1 MLHPPPLIHH
11 YRPLV
16 LLAGILFLLL
26 TGSWFSPD
34 HVHLSL
40 FLRIS
45 YILVFCVGGYLL
57 NPTRLW
63 LKRYLL
69 FGIPIALLATSESLG
84 WVSSHTAIITNC
96 LVLALQVH
104 LFQAIFSHIL
114 FRENT
119 MPMSKILG
127 GICGYLILG
136 LMFTSIYTVILIFD
150 PQAISPLQN
159 SAADAG
165 ELMYY
170 SLVTLTTLGYGDIVA
185 VSPTARMIS
194 ALEAVAGNL
203 YMAILIS
210 TLASQYLFK
219 TRKTRE
225 TDSKSTS

>member
-1 MLHPPPLIHH
+1 MHPSSLIHH
-11 YRPLV
+11 CRPLV
-16 LLAGILFLLL
+16 LLAGVLFLLL
-26 TGSWFSPD
+26 TGSWINPD
-34 HVHLSL
+34 DARLCL
-40 FLRIS
+40 ALRIS
-45 YILVFCVGGYLL
+45 YILIFCVGGYLL

-69 FGIPIALLATSESLG
+69 FGIPIVLLAASDGLG
-84 WVSSHTAIITNC
+84 WVSPRMAIITNC
-96 LVLALQVH
+96 LVLALQLH

-119 MPMSKILG
+119 TPVSKILG
-127 GICGYLILG
+127 GICGYLLLG

-150 PQAISPLQN
+150 SRAISPLQS

-170 SLVTLTTLGYGDIVA
+170 SFVTLTTLGYGDIA
-185 VSPTARMIS
+185 AISPTARIIS

-219 TRKTRE
+219 TKKTH
-225 TDSKSTS
+225 S